1 MYVASH
7 IPFRFSLYRIIHY
20 YSQSSNHFICR
31 EIFMDS
37 FTKRPKALL
46 QSVSQTWT
54 RSQALVFQTSTQWS
68 SEVLSPFNTRPFL
81 LFTKPHFPAIF
92 MCRRWTSKWCF
103 NGGQNSFRGYEKH
116 VIYLKRHTFIA
127 NIISDSDRSIQSQII
142 HTRGSPLV
150 PLYPRKPFNL
160 HLRFKNTKI
169 LFANTFSGTFTD
181 N

>member
-37 FTKRPKALL
+37 FTKRPTALL
-46 QSVSQTWT
+46 QSVRQACTW
-54 RSQALVFQTSTQWS
+54 SQASVFHTLTQWS
-68 SEVLSPFNTRPFL
+68 SEVLSHSSIRSFL
-81 LFTKPHFPAIF
+81 LFTKPHLSAIF

-103 NGGQNSFRGYEKH
+103 NGGPNSSRGYEKH
-116 VIYLKRHTFIA
+116 VFHLKRHTSIA
-127 NIISDSDRSIQSQII
+127 NIISDSDSSIQSQI
-142 HTRGSPLV
+142 TLTSGSPLM

-160 HLRFKNTKI
+160 HFRLKNTKI
-169 LFANTFSGTFTD
+169 LFANIFSGPFTD